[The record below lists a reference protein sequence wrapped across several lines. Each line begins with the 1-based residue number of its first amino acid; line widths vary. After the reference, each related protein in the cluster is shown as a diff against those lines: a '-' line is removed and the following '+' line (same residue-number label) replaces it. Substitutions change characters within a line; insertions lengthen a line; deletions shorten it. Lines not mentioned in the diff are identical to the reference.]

1 MYICLT
7 LLASFFLPSHLSI
20 KNMYMYIHLVV
31 YTCIYMYL
39 FQTTFKLGLS
49 YLPLATA
56 GLAAL
61 QAWSCQLPSSVVGPH
76 FRSILPA
83 LDDYLKTRG
92 MEGE

>member
-1 MYICLT
+1 
-7 LLASFFLPSHLSI
+7 
-20 KNMYMYIHLVV
+20 MYMYIHLVV
-31 YTCIYMYL
+31 YTKCTCTLYL

-92 MEGE
+92 MEGEGGC